1 MGKVKNLKEHNGYP
15 KELRPTDTR
24 EDLEAEIKRLR
35 NELQQIREIVSTLF
49 QIVIEDYEEDM
60 ETSPEA
66 KEGFSIYT

>member
-1 MGKVKNLKEHNGYP
+1 MGKVKNLKGHNGYP
-15 KELRPTDTR
+15 ELRPTDTR